1 MPRIIAVSYDDT
13 LLRTRRVL
21 LEQAGHTVRSA
32 VGFQA
37 ALEECQAAAE
47 VVVIGHSIPARDKI
61 EIINC
66 FRLANP
72 KGIVVALTRAGEDR
86 LKEVDAYI
94 SPGDPAD
101 LLGAINFL
109 LGGGKKR
116 AGWNVR
122 PIR

>member
-1 MPRIIAVSYDDT
+1 MARIIAISYDDV
-13 LLRTRRVL
+13 LLRTRCVL
-21 LEQAGHTVRSA
+21 LAQAGHQVRSA

-37 ALEECQAAAE
+37 ALEECQGAAE

-61 EIINC
+61 EIINR

-109 LGGGKKR
+109 LGEDKKR
-116 AGWNVR
+116 VRWNVW